1 MRSTFHSLETAKRS
15 LFTQQTALSTVGHN
29 IANANTEGYSRQ
41 TVNMT
46 ASRPME
52 AVGLMSSST
61 PGQLGTGVEF
71 TSITRIREKFLD
83 DQYRNENK
91 SLGNWTIQADTLDKL
106 ESIMNEPSET
116 GIRTVLDNF
125 WKAWSDLS
133 NNPGDLTGL
142 KIVRENAVA
151 LADAF
156 NYTSKKLSDLSSD
169 LDSNISIKITETNS
183 ILSSISNLN
192 GEIQRI
198 EGLGNDANDLR
209 DQRDLL
215 TDKLSKIL
223 NITVQDT
230 PQGYNIL
237 SLGGTSLVTG
247 KAATPLTVDSLREA
261 FDSGTL
267 NSGEIYGMIFSRDT
281 FVTDYK
287 NQLDTLAN
295 SVANGQVKVTVPVG
309 SVLPVGSTVTKV
321 NADGSTTDVAIT
333 DANKEVTDAS
343 GMVLLVNGLNGL
355 QKLGYTATD
364 TYQQGIDFFTPS
376 SGTTISAAT
385 ISLNSLIVQDPSR
398 IATSLRTVG
407 SGSDTKAVKGNNTL
421 ALITSELKNQKFTFP
436 LTNGS
441 TLNGTIDDYFGSIVG
456 QLGVQS
462 QEATRQMN
470 NQNSLVSQ
478 VQSNRQSVSGVSIDE
493 EMSSMIMYQHAY
505 NASARFMT
513 TMDQILDKII
523 NSMGVVGR

>member
-91 SLGNWTIQADTLDKL
+91 SLGNWTIQSDTLDKL

-125 WKAWSDLS
+125 WKAWSDLA

-142 KIVRENAVA
+142 KIVRENGVA

-156 NYTSKKLSDLSSD
+156 NYTSKKLGDLSSD
-169 LDSNISIKITETNS
+169 LNNNISIKVTETNS

-223 NITVQDT
+223 NVTVQDT
-230 PQGYNIL
+230 AQGYNI
-237 SLGGTSLVTG
+237 SLNGTALVTG
-247 KAATPLTVDSLREA
+247 KTSIPLTTAAIEDA
-261 FDSGTL
+261 YDSGTL
-267 NSGEIYGMIFSRDT
+267 NSGELYGMIYSRDT
-281 FVTDYK
+281 YVADYHS
-287 NQLDTLAN
+287 QLDTLAN
-295 SVANGQVKVTVPVG
+295 SVANGQMKVTVPKG
-309 SVLPVGSTVTKV
+309 SVLPVGSTVTVV
-321 NADGSTTDVAIT
+321 NSDGTTTNVTIT
-333 DANKEVTDAS
+333 DANKEVTDSA
-343 GMVLLVNGLNGL
+343 GIVLRVNGLNGL
-355 QKLGYTATD
+355 QKLGYAATS
-364 TYQQGIDFFTPS
+364 TYQQGIDFFTSS
-376 SGTTISAAT
+376 SGSTITAAT
-385 ISLNSLIVQDPSR
+385 MSVNSIIVEDPSR
-398 IATSLRTVG
+398 IATSLRTEG
-407 SGSDTKAVKGNNTL
+407 SGSSTTTVKGNNTL
-421 ALITSELKNQKFTFP
+421 ALITSELKNQDFTFP
-436 LTNGS
+436 LSGGS
-441 TLNGTIDDYFGSIVG
+441 TLTGTIDDYFGSIVG

-493 EMSSMIMYQHAY
+493 EMSSMIMFQHAY

-513 TMDQILDKII
+513 TIDQILDKII